1 MRSLAELSPHATV
14 WAFRLSPSFRTGK
27 NNSQL
32 CCRTLTILAAHSK
45 PPFLITSDANARF
58 VKMADQACHLGGS
71 LASESYLRGDKIIE
85 IAKATGANA
94 IHPGY
99 GFLSENAEFAEQVAK
114 AGIIFIGPTPES
126 IRILGD
132 KVHTPN
138 GA

>member
-1 MRSLAELSPHATV
+1 LL
-14 WAFRLSPSFRTGK
+14 
-27 NNSQL
+27 N
-32 CCRTLTILAAHSK
+32 
-45 PPFLITSDANARF
+45 SDANARF

-85 IAKATGANA
+85 VAKLTGANA

-99 GFLSENAEFAEQVAK
+99 GFLSENAEFAEKVSQ

-132 KVHTPN
+132 KVNYSMT
-138 GA
+138 ALIERLMVLDQRKAIFS

>member
-1 MRSLAELSPHATV
+1 LSDTHKTG
-14 WAFRLSPSFRTGK
+14 SSFR
-27 NNSQL
+27 NLFHIN
-32 CCRTLTILAAHSK
+32 
-45 PPFLITSDANARF
+45 SDANARF

-85 IAKATGANA
+85 IAKLTGANA

-99 GFLSENAEFAEQVAK
+99 GFLSENAEFAEQVAN

-132 KVHTPN
+132 KVHKLEL
-138 GA
+138 

>member
-1 MRSLAELSPHATV
+1 
-14 WAFRLSPSFRTGK
+14 
-27 NNSQL
+27 
-32 CCRTLTILAAHSK
+32 
-45 PPFLITSDANARF
+45 
-58 VKMADQACHLGGS
+58 LGGS

-132 KVHTPN
+132 KVRIPN
-138 GA
+138 RA